1 MGATEEQMAILS
13 DLHVTHVSYILLLY
27 SIAFLLYLFVSL
39 LLGLYAK
46 HAWPVTDSKN
56 ITRKKEDAIENGGA
70 GISNGPFGEGDA
82 RMRDAEEFELEGL
95 MSEDE
100 SAEADSLVNGRSRK
114 ETQHL

>member
-27 SIAFLLYLFVSL
+27 SIAFLLYLFVSVL
-39 LLGLYAK
+39 LTLYAN
-46 HAWPVTDSKN
+46 HAWPITESKDAAVE
-56 ITRKKEDAIENGGA
+56 KENAVENGHPAGA
-70 GISNGPFGEGDA
+70 NGNFHDRDA
-82 RMRDAEEFELEGL
+82 RIRDAEEFELEGL

-100 SAEADSLVNGRSRK
+100 GGEADSLVDGRGRK

>member
-13 DLHVTHVSYILLLY
+13 DLHVTHVTYILLLY

-39 LLGLYAK
+39 LLRLYAN
-46 HAWPVTDSKN
+46 HVWPVINSKN
-56 ITRKKEDAIENGGA
+56 VNRKKEDAIESGGA
-70 GISNGPFGEGDA
+70 GASNGSFSEADVH
-82 RMRDAEEFELEGL
+82 MRDADEFELEGL

-100 SAEADSLVNGRSRK
+100 SAEADSLANGSSRK